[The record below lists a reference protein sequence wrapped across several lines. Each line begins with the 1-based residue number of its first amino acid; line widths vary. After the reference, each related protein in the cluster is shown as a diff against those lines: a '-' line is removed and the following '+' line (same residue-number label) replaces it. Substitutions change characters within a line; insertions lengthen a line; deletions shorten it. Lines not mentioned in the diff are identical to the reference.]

1 MADGASQSQVRLS
14 SIIEVTR
21 GTTPTTPAYQINRI
35 NGGSFLQTDKNFEQ
49 SNEIN
54 STRDPGSRVGGV
66 AGVSGTITMPTV
78 KDVGWEHWAESALS
92 GVFTAL
98 APSAIT
104 GTWATAGDT
113 FTRASGSFL
122 TATPA
127 NRFEIGDMLFAAGTT
142 NNQTQLNE
150 AGNITSSVTSITV
163 DTVDATTISNAT
175 GYIKIDNEIIAYTG
189 RTSTSFTGLT
199 RGALG
204 TTAATHLDNAP
215 VLIGRTITGI
225 TATVLTFA
233 NDQTVNEASVST
245 TFTTNVRVLVPSTTR
260 AFYSV
265 EQFFQ
270 DKTLYEIYKG
280 VEVNTWG
287 INIPTSGE
295 ITSEF
300 AVLGTRYATGQV
312 ASSTYTAANTK
323 APFAGSVSGSQ
334 LLLNGSALAT
344 CIESLTINV
353 NNNRALKYG
362 VGEQFA
368 CFVEEGIRQIDMT
381 FAAYLVDLT
390 LQGYF
395 QAETRFALFFT
406 SVSADGDLYQFV
418 LPRVV
423 LTAAPKGVSGQ
434 TIVENYSA
442 SAEKDSTSNSS
453 FWVREVSRSS

>member
-1 MADGASQSQVRLS
+1 MPDGASQSQVRLS
-14 SIIEVTR
+14 SIIESTR
-21 GTTPTTPAYQINRI
+21 GTTPASPAYNINRI
-35 NGGSFLQTDKNFEQ
+35 LSGSFLQVDKNFEQ

-54 STRDPGSRVGGV
+54 STRDPGARVGGV
-66 AGVSGTITMPTV
+66 AGCSGTISMPLV
-78 KDVGWEHWAESALS
+78 KDVGWEHWGESALS

-122 TATPA
+122 TASPA
-127 NRFEIGDMLFAAGTT
+127 TRFEIGDMLFAAGTT
-142 NNQTQLNE
+142 NNQTQLNG
-150 AGNITSSVTSITV
+150 AMSDTTGTTATV

-175 GYIKIDNEIIAYTG
+175 GYIKIDNEIMAYTG

-204 TTAATHLDNAP
+204 TTAATHADNAP
-215 VLIGRTITGI
+215 VLIGRTITNI

-233 NDQTVNEASVST
+233 NDQTVNESSVST
-245 TFTTNVRVLVPSTTR
+245 TFTTNVRVLVPGTTR

-265 EQFFQ
+265 EQHFA
-270 DKTLYEIYKG
+270 DKSLYEIFKG
-280 VEVNTWG
+280 VEVNTMG
-287 INIPTSGE
+287 VNVPTSGE
-295 ITSEF
+295 ITTEF
-300 AVLGTRYATGQV
+300 AVLGTSYATGQV

-323 APFAGSVSGSQ
+323 SPFAGSVSGSA
-334 LLLNGSALAT
+334 LTLNGAALGT
-344 CIESLTINV
+344 CLESLTVNV

-368 CFVEEGIRQIDMT
+368 CFVEEGTRQIDLS

-395 QAETRFALFFT
+395 QAETRFSMFFT
-406 SVSADGDLYQFV
+406 SVSADGDRYQFV
-418 LPRVV
+418 FPRLV

-442 SAEKDSTSNSS
+442 SAEKDSTSNSA
-453 FWVREVSRSS
+453 FWMREVTRS